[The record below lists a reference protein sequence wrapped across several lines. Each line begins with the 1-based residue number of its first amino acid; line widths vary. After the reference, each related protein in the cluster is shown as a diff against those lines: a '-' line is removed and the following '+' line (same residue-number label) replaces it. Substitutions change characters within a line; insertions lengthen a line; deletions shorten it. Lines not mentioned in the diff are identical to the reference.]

1 MKGCIV
7 GDIESNIPTASWGDD
22 DDDDDDKQYGDD

>member
-22 DDDDDDKQYGDD
+22 DDDDDKQYGDD